1 MGNTINF
8 NYYYGA
14 EAEQFSFIRIPR
26 LLVKDSRYKVLSS
39 DAKLLYGLML
49 DRMSLSMKNG
59 WIDDENR
66 VYIIYSV
73 NSIME
78 DLGCGKEK
86 AVKTLAELDSKKG
99 IGLLERI
106 RRGFGKPDIIYVKNF
121 VLAPEE
127 GGQPPEEEGQ
137 PDGSGTDHQELCG
150 REKPDNFQRSE
161 KPTSGDFGGE
171 LQEVGKTDLKK
182 SEKPTSRSREN
193 RPVEVGKTDPNYIEY
208 NYIELNKI
216 NHINQSEEMERS
228 DANDQ
233 PDRVRVTDNSKQS
246 NVVYVPDRSLAICG
260 SGKPKPEKQPGKPEP
275 EEPDEVDA
283 YIEQIG
289 RNIDYDQWGKYVERR
304 DWDWYEGLYDLIC
317 EVVCVERKTI
327 KIAGE
332 NYPYGLVRAKFLRLN
347 WEHLRYV
354 TECMRNTATKI
365 TNIKSYL
372 ITALYN
378 APTTI
383 DHYYQQE
390 VQHDIYGGGFA
401 ERGII

>member
-121 VLAPEE
+121 VLPPEE

-137 PDGSGTDHQELCG
+137 PDEPGTDHQELCG
-150 REKPDNFQRSE
+150 GEKSENPQRSE
-161 KPTSGDFGGE
+161 KPTSGDCGDE

-182 SEKPTSRSREN
+182 SEKPTLRSREN
-193 RPVEVGKTDPNYIEY
+193 RPAEVGKTDPNYIEY
-208 NYIELNKI
+208 NYIELNKTNHI
-216 NHINQSEEMERS
+216 NHINRSEEMERS
-228 DANDQ
+228 DASDQ
-233 PDRVRVTDNSKQS
+233 PDRVHVIDQPEQLD
-246 NVVYVPDRSLAICG
+246 VVYVPDRPLAIYG
-260 SGKPKPEKQPGKPEP
+260 SGKPEP
-275 EEPDEVDA
+275 EEPELDEVDA

-289 RNIDYDQWGKYVERR
+289 RNIDYDQWTKFVERK
-304 DWDWYEGLYDLIC
+304 DWEWYEGLYDLIC

-332 NYPYGLVRAKFLRLN
+332 NYPYGLVKAKFLRLN

-365 TNIKSYL
+365 RNIKAYL

-390 VQHDIYGGGFA
+390 VQHDIYGGEFA